1 MFTRKERALF
11 RDPYFRVIREEEQ
24 FVELQSENTKHCWNV
39 FKNQFEQS
47 RKVKIYHKHKES
59 DKYYH
64 DHKLCRTVAEAVE
77 QIKSHDQYVQ
87 EQAAAKDKI
96 SVPEKASRHL
106 KVYETSGNNK
116 PTPTIVLKGEWL
128 KNWGFDTGDKLNI
141 VCESNGKLSI
151 SLAEE

>member
-1 MFTRKERALF
+1 MFTRKEMALL

-39 FKNQFEQS
+39 FQNQFEQA
-47 RKVKIYHKHKES
+47 RKIKLYHKHKES

-64 DHKLCRTVAEAVE
+64 DHRVCRTVSEAVE
-77 QIKSHDQYVQ
+77 QIKSHDQYVL
-87 EQAAAKDKI
+87 EQAAVKAAI
-96 SVPEKASRHL
+96 AVPEKTSRHL

-116 PTPTIVLKGEWL
+116 PIPTIILKGEWL
-128 KNWGFDTGDKLNI
+128 KSWGFDPGDELNVVSDGTGKIN
-141 VCESNGKLSI
+141 I